1 MMWGGDVLHPDCV
14 PVNGLLVISTM
25 VLQGITAG
33 AHWAT
38 GTQDPTVL
46 CLQTIQY
53 TIQYKNNH
61 QYGCTVIKKFIL
73 YFSQLC

>member
-1 MMWGGDVLHPDCV
+1 MPGVKKGWGRRETGVMWGGDVLHPDCV

-25 VLQGITAG
+25 ALQGITAG

-46 CLQTIQY
+46 CLQTI
-53 TIQYKNNH
+53 
-61 QYGCTVIKKFIL
+61 
-73 YFSQLC
+73 